1 MFIFRTRNGSS
12 LGFVHLDLFLAWSLK
27 WVLFLKGFMHRF
39 TIFVV
44 MVYMISFLYLKSI
57 CNPVE
62 ELIP

>member
-1 MFIFRTRNGSS
+1 MGA
-12 LGFVHLDLFLAWSLK
+12 L
-27 WVLFLKGFMHRF
+27 LKGFMHRF

-44 MVYMISFLYLKSI
+44 MAYMISFLYLKSI